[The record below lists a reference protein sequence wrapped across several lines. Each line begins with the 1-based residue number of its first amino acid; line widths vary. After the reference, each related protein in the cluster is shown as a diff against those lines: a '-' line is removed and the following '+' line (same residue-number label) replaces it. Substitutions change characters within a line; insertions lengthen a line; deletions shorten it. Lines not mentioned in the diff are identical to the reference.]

1 MKEWVMVISMWGM
14 DAAGNNHYIGQL
26 ALQET
31 MTEKQCEYMLK
42 DGRWAA
48 SYDNDHYS
56 MQVHC
61 YPKECAGKQKCE

>member
-1 MKEWVMVISMWGM
+1 MKEWIMVISMWGNDGSM
-14 DAAGNNHYIGQL
+14 NHYIGQL
-26 ALQET
+26 ALQEP

-48 SYDNDHYS
+48 SYKNEYYS

-61 YPKECAGKQKCE
+61 YPKECAGKEKCD